1 MTTMIC
7 FENLPTILH
16 LHLQFLWM
24 CNTNG
29 SKNWGFSDRTEVQ
42 SLTASLTAKCVKYF
56 DLASVCLKSF
66 FFGGGGTRFLE
77 QHFRDQFPGQVRL
90 LSMLKV
96 SKSVLFA
103 CTVLKWNHSRCIGTS
118 CVELLR
124 FLLLYNENTQVVSVI
139 VGLWLDRHTNHP
151 SNNRSS
157 KYCAQ

>member
-1 MTTMIC
+1 MKIFPQSYTYIYSF
-7 FENLPTILH
+7 FECVTPMVQRTGALVTEQRFNL
-16 LHLQFLWM
+16 F
-24 CNTNG
+24 
-29 SKNWGFSDRTEVQ
+29 
-42 SLTASLTAKCVKYF
+42 TASLTAKCVKYF

-66 FFGGGGTRFLE
+66 FFWGGGTRFLE